1 MNFCRYFLFQNLF
14 FFYLLISSV
23 WLASC
28 GLRTS
33 PSNLPDIKQKST
45 FSDFKIQQRGE
56 RLRLSW
62 VINEKEISAD
72 NESTAD
78 LNKFVKVPEMQEY
91 FLLQESKTPLD
102 CPACDSVELPPLRLF
117 FSSKLIIREENHLYY
132 YSALPD
138 NELNLQQFE
147 LSHFGPDDE
156 IMSPGKIV
164 KFRQNKLFPKV
175 PAPNFKIIQIEDEK
189 QTVRFAFGKV
199 VLTKTTILDDD
210 AFKLKPQKK
219 QETDSSELNLPD
231 KQPQTSART
240 FIMRLS
246 WPQIVDKGLKRL
258 QGQGSYFA
266 EQQDF
271 KVNLYRIRSGENW
284 SETPINSKSSQHNY
298 YLDKLE
304 LQISQ
309 AARQQLKDLQ
319 PDNSSAKLP
328 FYVDLRGQNGDTW
341 LYQLRLVDRFGNE
354 SSASETITVYQPK
367 IKINGLS
374 FSEIADV
381 PPAD

>member
-1 MNFCRYFLFQNLF
+1 MNFCRYFLFRNLF

-28 GLRTS
+28 GLRTA
-33 PSNLPDIKQKST
+33 PSNLPEIKQKST

-62 VINEKEISAD
+62 VINENKSAAAL
-72 NESTAD
+72 NE
-78 LNKFVKVPEMQEY
+78 FVEVPEMKEY

-102 CPACDSVELPPLRLF
+102 CPACDSVELPPLRLL
-117 FSSKLIIREENHLYY
+117 FSSKSIIREENHLYY

-210 AFKLKPQKK
+210 AVKLQPQKK
-219 QETDSSELNLPD
+219 NETDSSELNLPD

-246 WPQIVDKGLKRL
+246 WPKIADKGLKRL

-266 EQQDF
+266 EQQNF
-271 KVNLYRIRSGENW
+271 QVNLYRIRSGENW
-284 SETPINSKSSQHNY
+284 SETPINSKSSQDNY
-298 YLDKLE
+298 FLDKLK
-304 LQISQ
+304 LQISN
-309 AARQQLKDLQ
+309 ASRQQLKDVQ
-319 PDNSSAKLP
+319 PDNSAKLP

-354 SSASETITVYQPK
+354 SSASETITVHLPK
-367 IKINGLS
+367 IKINGQS
-374 FSEIADV
+374 FSENADV